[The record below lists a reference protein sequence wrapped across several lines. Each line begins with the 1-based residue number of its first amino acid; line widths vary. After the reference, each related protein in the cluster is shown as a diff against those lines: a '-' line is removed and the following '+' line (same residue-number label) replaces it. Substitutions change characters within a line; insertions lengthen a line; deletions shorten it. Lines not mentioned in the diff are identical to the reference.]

1 MTIAQLSFAVLIVF
15 LVVLCINE
23 HLLSIVDWIKRRRL

>member
-15 LVVLCINE
+15 IIALCINE
-23 HLLSIVDWIKRRRL
+23 HLPSIINYIRGRRL